1 MSSSGADEV
10 VEKQLMQDVHEQRI
24 ISRFD
29 YLTIQGRPQ
38 IGAVV
43 LRFLGF
49 GVITLV
55 GIDPEEARIGDVAV
69 EIGHSG
75 FHTRAEVWLKVRNG
89 TEGWVS
95 VSQLQTQY
103 YYTSYLA

>member
-10 VEKQLMQDVHEQRI
+10 GEEELTQDVYEQRI
-24 ISRFD
+24 VNRFD
-29 YLTIQGRPQ
+29 YLTIQGGPHRRA
-38 IGAVV
+38 IV
-43 LRFLGF
+43 LGFLGF

-69 EIGHSG
+69 EIAHSG

-89 TEGWVS
+89 TEGWMS
-95 VSQLQTQY
+95 VS
-103 YYTSYLA
+103 